1 MALGVRSSLKL
12 PAHLEDLD
20 ALTRKIKGSTLLTQA
35 GQHIYKKGTLSD
47 PQGFVC
53 VSSMAQVP
61 SDSTQRVGLTCSSCT
76 SLDSAW
82 CHTKETIECTGDERR
97 CIFKAT
103 TISGPKYSRSAVRGC
118 ATKTLCDTGS
128 QSQDF
133 GNGIKVNTDVT
144 CTSDSTDLQL
154 NLLLLTMVSLLLAN
168 LMHCT

>member
-1 MALGVRSSLKL
+1 MSGDGHEGVARKTFSRSCEKRSSCGISGTIGYLKGKVKTATSCCFTDGCTPSS
-12 PAHLEDLD
+12 PAL
-20 ALTRKIKGSTLLTQA
+20 
-35 GQHIYKKGTLSD
+35 
-47 PQGFVC
+47 
-53 VSSMAQVP
+53 P